1 MKKRVLWLRYLVIFL
16 AFAFASVGY
25 AQEVAIT
32 GVVTDASDGSSIP
45 GVTVVIKNTTIGAV
59 TDIDGKYSLKVKTN
73 DVLVFSYVGY
83 ATQEITYNGQKSL
96 NISLATGVKSLNEL
110 VVIGYGTVKK
120 GDATGSVATL
130 GEKDFNQGRIS
141 SPQQAIIG
149 KIPGVQVTTLGGTPG
164 GDAVIRIRGGSSINA
179 SNDPLVVIDGV
190 PIDNAGTS
198 GARGSLSMINPD
210 DIATYVVLKDASATA
225 IYGSRASN
233 GVILITT
240 KKGTAGSKKFG
251 VEYSGNVSVATV
263 PKTTSVLSGD
273 EFRTLV
279 KQKYPNRAD
288 VLALLNTD
296 STTSTDWQKEIFR
309 SAISTDHNL
318 AFTGAVST
326 MPYRVSVGYTYQD
339 GILKTDNMQ
348 RVSLGANLNP
358 TFFKNYLKV
367 NLNAKYMYEK
377 NQFADQGAIGSAIN
391 FDPTKPVMDNR
402 TLIDRNYGGYWA
414 WLQSPNEFG
423 QRDPVNQAPSN
434 PVATLELRDD
444 KSTVNRFLGNAQI
457 DYKLHFFPDLR
468 LNLNLGLDYTKSNGT
483 VNVPPEYTGNWL
495 DSGLA
500 RKYDQTKKNSLL
512 DFYLNYVKDVKSIK
526 SKFDVMVGYS
536 WQHFYVENNTY
547 NTDAA
552 IVHDTN
558 HTNTIVAKQEY
569 YLVSFYGRFNYTLA
583 NRYLLTVTLRDDGS
597 SKFSKSTRWGL
608 FPSAALAWKINEEA
622 FLRNSKVLSQLKLRL
637 GWGVT
642 GQQDI
647 MSNWYP
653 YLPIYTLSD
662 KFTSYQFG
670 NVWLQT
676 LRPNGY
682 DANIKWETTT
692 TTNIGID
699 FGFLKD
705 RITGSVDYYVRK
717 TKDLINEI
725 QVPAGTNLTN
735 YIVTNIGDMENKGF
749 EVSLGFKPIVTNDW
763 KWDIGANAAF
773 NKNKITKLTA
783 IDDPS
788 YLGVYTG
795 GISGGVG
802 NTIQIHS
809 VGYPSNSFFVY
820 QQVYG
825 ENGKPIEGL
834 YVDRNHDGKIT
845 DADRYHYKSPNAT
858 TTFGVYTNLTYK
870 KITLSTAGHAA
881 IGNYMYN
888 NGSANRGVYSNLY
901 RPEGPYLGNVTS
913 DVFDVNFVNNQYLS
927 DYYIQNA
934 SYFKLDY
941 LSLTYDFG
949 KLIKNTLGL
958 RLSFTVNNVFTITKY
973 KGIDPEV
980 NLGIDNN
987 VYPRSRVFVLGV
999 NLSL

>member
-1 MKKRVLWLRYLVIFL
+1 
-16 AFAFASVGY
+16 
-25 AQEVAIT
+25 
-32 GVVTDASDGSSIP
+32 
-45 GVTVVIKNTTIGAV
+45 
-59 TDIDGKYSLKVKTN
+59 
-73 DVLVFSYVGY
+73 
-83 ATQEITYNGQKSL
+83 
-96 NISLATGVKSLNEL
+96 
-110 VVIGYGTVKK
+110 
-120 GDATGSVATL
+120 
-130 GEKDFNQGRIS
+130 
-141 SPQQAIIG
+141 
-149 KIPGVQVTTLGGTPG
+149 
-164 GDAVIRIRGGSSINA
+164 
-179 SNDPLVVIDGV
+179 
-190 PIDNAGTS
+190 
-198 GARGSLSMINPD
+198 
-210 DIATYVVLKDASATA
+210 
-225 IYGSRASN
+225 
-233 GVILITT
+233 
-240 KKGTAGSKKFG
+240 
-251 VEYSGNVSVATV
+251 
-263 PKTTSVLSGD
+263 
-273 EFRTLV
+273 
-279 KQKYPNRAD
+279 
-288 VLALLNTD
+288 
-296 STTSTDWQKEIFR
+296 
-309 SAISTDHNL
+309 
-318 AFTGAVST
+318 
-326 MPYRVSVGYTYQD
+326 
-339 GILKTDNMQ
+339 
-348 RVSLGANLNP
+348 
-358 TFFKNYLKV
+358 
-367 NLNAKYMYEK
+367 
-377 NQFADQGAIGSAIN
+377 
-391 FDPTKPVMDNR
+391 
-402 TLIDRNYGGYWA
+402 
-414 WLQSPNEFG
+414 
-423 QRDPVNQAPSN
+423 
-434 PVATLELRDD
+434 
-444 KSTVNRFLGNAQI
+444 
-457 DYKLHFFPDLR
+457 
-468 LNLNLGLDYTKSNGT
+468 
-483 VNVPPEYTGNWL
+483 
-495 DSGLA
+495 
-500 RKYDQTKKNSLL
+500 
-512 DFYLNYVKDVKSIK
+512 
-526 SKFDVMVGYS
+526 
-536 WQHFYVENNTY
+536 
-547 NTDAA
+547 
-552 IVHDTN
+552 
-558 HTNTIVAKQEY
+558 
-569 YLVSFYGRFNYTLA
+569 
-583 NRYLLTVTLRDDGS
+583 
-597 SKFSKSTRWGL
+597 
-608 FPSAALAWKINEEA
+608 
-622 FLRNSKVLSQLKLRL
+622 
-637 GWGVT
+637 
-642 GQQDI
+642 